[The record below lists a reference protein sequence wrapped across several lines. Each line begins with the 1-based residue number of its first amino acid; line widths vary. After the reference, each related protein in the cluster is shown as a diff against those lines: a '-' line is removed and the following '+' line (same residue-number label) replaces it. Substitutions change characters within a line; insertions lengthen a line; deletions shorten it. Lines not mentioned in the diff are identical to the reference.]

1 MTSRVILLSYT
12 QGFSV
17 KREYFYLACFLF
29 LLFYIF
35 CSSLLIISLCYHFLF
50 IMEYF
55 SKDGVHM
62 WILIS
67 ENATGISIPGMK
79 TASDLKNRLHI
90 LQEIS
95 WRCKFQGAGAIINRT
110 KLTEKK
116 VLVLSSITFV

>member
-1 MTSRVILLSYT
+1 
-12 QGFSV
+12 
-17 KREYFYLACFLF
+17 
-29 LLFYIF
+29 
-35 CSSLLIISLCYHFLF
+35 
-50 IMEYF
+50 
-55 SKDGVHM
+55 M

-79 TASDLKNRLHI
+79 TASDLKN
-90 LQEIS
+90 